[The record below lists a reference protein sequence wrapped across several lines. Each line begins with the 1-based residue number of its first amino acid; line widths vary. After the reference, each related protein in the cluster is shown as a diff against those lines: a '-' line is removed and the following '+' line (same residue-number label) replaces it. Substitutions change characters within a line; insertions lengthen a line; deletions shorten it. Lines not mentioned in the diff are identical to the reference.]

1 MDITKFIN
9 GLGKSMDRNSPAIL
23 TGMGVAGLVGTVV
36 LAVRGTVEA
45 YKALSAEANFRADE
59 FSEQTGEH
67 QGAYPGDFTTKE
79 IVEITWRHYIPTVAS
94 GAFTIACMVGSNH
107 ISSRRNAALVSVLTL
122 TETALREYK
131 EKVSEKF
138 GEKKATQVEDE
149 IREDRLKA
157 NPVENT
163 TIILTGK
170 GEHMFFDSFSG
181 RYFKS
186 DVETIRRLVNDF
198 NQKLIQ
204 CAPMFLGINDF
215 YDELG
220 LERIELGDE
229 MGWSAE
235 DNMLDVRTSSAKMIK
250 DGTPCGI
257 LEYRVWPKHY

>member
-9 GLGKSMDRNSPAIL
+9 GLGKSMDKNSPAIL

-36 LAVRGTVEA
+36 LAVRGTVKA
-45 YKALSAEANFRADE
+45 YEALSCEHGFRVEDYVKR
-59 FSEQTGEH
+59 TGEDP
-67 QGAYPGDFTTKE
+67 ASYPLDFTTKE
-79 IVEITWRHYIPTVAS
+79 LVELTWRHYVPTVAS
-94 GAFTIACMVGSNH
+94 GAFTIACMIGSNH

-131 EKVSEKF
+131 EKVNEKF
-138 GEKKATQVEDE
+138 GEKKAIQVEDE
-149 IREDRLKA
+149 IREDHLRA
-157 NPVENT
+157 NPIENT
-163 TIILTGK
+163 TIIMTGK

-181 RYFKS
+181 RYFMS

-198 NQKLIQ
+198 NQKLIK

-229 MGWSAE
+229 MGWNAE
-235 DNMLDVRTSSAKMIK
+235 DNMLDVRLSSAKITK

-257 LEYRVWPKHY
+257 LEYKVWPKHY